1 MKTSRNLVLAI
12 VFSML
17 FLILIPFIRINS
29 ARSPYCTL
37 HLSECPIIESFAPL
51 PASPIYYS
59 VIAYYLGFGAYYGV
73 HYGYGFLLVGQSVRI
88 A

>member
-1 MKTSRNLVLAI
+1 M
-12 VFSML
+12 
-17 FLILIPFIRINS
+17 
-29 ARSPYCTL
+29 
-37 HLSECPIIESFAPL
+37 ESFAPL

-73 HYGYGFLLVGQSVRI
+73 HYGYGFLLVDQSVRI